1 MSVVDPLSKVE
12 AGLKGTGD
20 KPIPLQSV
28 HIRAKLLDLA
38 AQVGQFVARQFVNRF
53 CKYTLLLK
61 MRRVSTFSP
70 PIPSEKRRC
79 FKFSSEASIWAYGLE
94 MFVQIFFFWFFFPQ
108 VIVFQQYN
116 NNSST
121 PIEAKYVFPLDDM
134 AAGLSL
140 VNDLITLL
148 I

>member
-38 AQVGQFVARQFVNRF
+38 AQVGQFVARQFLNRF

-61 MRRVSTFSP
+61 MHRVSTFAP
-70 PIPSEKRRC
+70 PSRLKLLLEPTVLKCLCKIC
-79 FKFSSEASIWAYGLE
+79 F
-94 MFVQIFFFWFFFPQ
+94 QIFSAGDSFPT
-108 VIVFQQYN
+108 VQQQQLN
-116 NNSST
+116 THRS
-121 PIEAKYVFPLDDM
+121 
-134 AAGLSL
+134 
-140 VNDLITLL
+140 
-148 I
+148 